1 MVDCREIETG
11 KESKLNARNKRNNKN
26 EKCLWWLF
34 SRLYILKKESDIN
47 MSVKTFKSKEKT
59 DREKGGYTQE
69 LWGNYRSCK
78 TPIIEMPDGKKGKE
92 QKKCLK

>member
-1 MVDCREIETG
+1 
-11 KESKLNARNKRNNKN
+11 
-26 EKCLWWLF
+26 
-34 SRLYILKKESDIN
+34 

-78 TPIIEMPDGKKGKE
+78 TPIIEMPDRKKGKE